1 LTVKELLRRYGIH
14 PSKGLGQSF
23 LQEEWV
29 LERILQ
35 ASDLGPEDTVLE
47 VGPGLGL
54 MTRRLAEGSA
64 AVVAVELDRKMLSVL
79 AETLAG
85 YPRAHIVQGDILQ
98 VDPVA
103 TITQALGLPSGHPLR
118 YKVVANL
125 PYYITSAALR
135 HLLGAHPRPERLT
148 VMVQREVAERIRAEP
163 GNLSLLAI
171 SVQVYGT
178 VELVCEVPARAFYPA
193 PRVNSA
199 VLRIDVHPQ
208 PRVPEQQM
216 ERFFRVVRAGFAQKR
231 KKLRNSLA
239 HNLGL
244 RTEGVSAVLAGA
256 GVSPHRR
263 PETLSIEEWQ
273 RVAQDLPG

>member
-1 LTVKELLRRYGIH
+1 MSVKDLLRRYGIH

-23 LQEEWV
+23 LLEEWV

-35 ASDLGPEDTVLE
+35 ASDLGPEDIVLE

-85 YPRAHIVQGDILQ
+85 YPRAHVVQGDILR

-103 TITQALGLPSGHPLR
+103 TIAQALGLSPGHPLR

-148 VMVQREVAERIRAEP
+148 VMSV
-163 GNLSLLAI
+163 LS
-171 SVQVYGT
+171 SV
-178 VELVCEVPARAFYPA
+178 
-193 PRVNSA
+193 
-199 VLRIDVHPQ
+199 H
-208 PRVPEQQM
+208 
-216 ERFFRVVRAGFAQKR
+216 
-231 KKLRNSLA
+231 
-239 HNLGL
+239 
-244 RTEGVSAVLAGA
+244 VSR
-256 GVSPHRR
+256 S
-263 PETLSIEEWQ
+263 W
-273 RVAQDLPG
+273 